1 MRMQRFEIKAKTP
14 SMNEIIGVNRTNRYA
29 GASAKKR
36 YHNMVVW
43 SIKAAKLHRVQ
54 VRQWIHYEFHEK
66 TKKRDKDN
74 LLAAIKPVNDALQQ
88 AGILPNDNNNW
99 VAGLSMSFVYDKTDR
114 LIVTLADYVEDKDVE
129 QRDP

>member
-1 MRMQRFEIKAKTP
+1 MKQTFTINAKTP
-14 SMNEIIGVNRTNRYA
+14 SMNEIIGRNRTNKFA

-36 YHNMVVW
+36 YQNTVVW

-54 VRQWIHYEFHEK
+54 VQQWIHYEFHEK
-66 TKKRDKDN
+66 TRKRDKDN

-88 AGILPNDNNNW
+88 AGILPNDNNTW

-114 LIVTLADYVEDKDVE
+114 LVVTLADYIREEDL
-129 QRDP
+129 

>member
-1 MRMQRFEIKAKTP
+1 MRMQRFEVKAKTP

-36 YHNMVVW
+36 YQNMVVW
-43 SIKAAKLHRVQ
+43 SIKAARLHRAQ

-88 AGILPNDNNNW
+88 AGVLPNDNNNW

-114 LIVTLADYVEDKDVE
+114 LIVTLADYVEEEDDE

>member
-1 MRMQRFEIKAKTP
+1 MKQTFTINAKTP
-14 SMNEIIGVNRTNRYA
+14 SMNEIIGRNRTNKFA

-36 YHNMVVW
+36 YQNTVVW

-54 VRQWIHYEFHEK
+54 VQQWIHYEFHEK
-66 TKKRDKDN
+66 TRKRDKDN

-88 AGILPNDNNNW
+88 RGILPNDNNTW

-114 LIVTLADYVEDKDVE
+114 LVVTLADYIREEDL
-129 QRDP
+129 